1 MFNKISS
8 SHEHMHLKGKIFL
21 FLICFVKPRKKKTL
35 KNNITHAKS
44 KNKLPSRE
52 KLTSPVHGYCTSKRK
67 RQSMM
72 IRIKSSCLHEEK

>member
-21 FLICFVKPRKKKTL
+21 FLICFVKALKKTL
-35 KNNITHAKS
+35 KNDITLTKS

-52 KLTSPVHGYCTSKRK
+52 RFISPVHGYCTSKRK
-67 RQSMM
+67 
-72 IRIKSSCLHEEK
+72 